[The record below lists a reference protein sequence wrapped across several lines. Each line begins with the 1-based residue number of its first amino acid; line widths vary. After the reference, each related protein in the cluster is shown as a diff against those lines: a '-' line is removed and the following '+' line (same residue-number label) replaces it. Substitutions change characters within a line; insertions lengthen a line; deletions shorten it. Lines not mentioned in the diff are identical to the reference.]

1 MELDHTSSR
10 GTGLEG
16 KEILEGQIRSKS
28 PHKILYAAE
37 IKIFR
42 AQHGGLEDI
51 RQKLG
56 YSRRKMCRLLMVD
69 PSAWTRWTKDEDRVP
84 PHVYRALEW
93 FLALNERIYTQPEL
107 GEMFMQRYRVQPK
120 VQENVHSS
128 SSVVPISTRTV
139 PLQSESET
147 ARTRELE
154 EQMIDLQKRLEEQKR
169 MVGGLIA
176 AGLAI
181 GACILTYFLLKMGV

>member
-1 MELDHTSSR
+1 MELDHIST
-10 GTGLEG
+10 GVTGLDA
-16 KEILEGQIRSKS
+16 KDFLEGSVKAKS

-37 IKIFR
+37 IKVFK

-93 FLALNERIYTQPEL
+93 FLALNEKIYTQPEL
-107 GEMFMQRYRVQPK
+107 GHMLTQRYRLPVK
-120 VQENVHSS
+120 IESNVE
-128 SSVVPISTRTV
+128 VKREPDPAKIRT
-139 PLQSESET
+139 LE
-147 ARTRELE
+147 AR
-154 EQMIDLQKRLEEQKR
+154 IVDLHERIEEQKR
-169 MVGGLIA
+169 MTAGLIA

-181 GACILTYFLLKMGV
+181 GVCVLTYLLLKWGG